1 MRGRPARLLVLMLA
15 LAAGV
20 AACSERLTQ
29 PGQCPELCPGGTPVG
44 QEEIITAL
52 PDNDS
57 TFSGYTDRSSGSVML
72 VGSGIPTLADTSY
85 GVIKF
90 SPRPDS
96 ITFRDT
102 LRAYTIDSVQLTLL
116 QVAHDTAAR
125 NVQVQLYRLPA
136 SLDTTAISYASVSP
150 FFTPANLITQA
161 QLPDAASSDTLR
173 FLLKGNSLAS
183 VALQPSDGG
192 GLAIGVAITGSIPTG
207 GQIGNRQSVL
217 APDFTTYVT
226 PISTPTQGETI
237 DVVAQFA
244 DYVSRQTPVVDP
256 AFLTVGGVPSSRVL
270 IRFPWPAR
278 LRDSVTIV
286 RATLELVPAQPTQ
299 GLPNDAGTLNVRGL
313 ATDFGAKSPVE
324 PLSLGAVALPANTTD
339 TVRVEIAGVLQFWQA
354 GLLRPPAIFVSI
366 SPEVETF
373 TRAVFGSSRTGA
385 APQIRLNYLPRFPFS
400 SP

>member
-1 MRGRPARLLVLMLA
+1 MRGRPTRLLALVLV

-44 QEEIITAL
+44 QEEILTAL
-52 PDNDS
+52 SDNDS
-57 TFSGYTDRSSGSVML
+57 TFTGYTDASAGVVML
-72 VGSGIPTLADTSY
+72 VGSGIPTPADTSY
-85 GVIKF
+85 GVLRF
-90 SPRPDS
+90 TRPDS
-96 ITFRDT
+96 VTYRDT
-102 LRAYTIDSVQLTLL
+102 LRAYTVDSAQFTMLV
-116 QVAHDTAAR
+116 VAHDTAVHDAK
-125 NVQVQLYRLPA
+125 VQLYRLP
-136 SLDTTAISYASVSP
+136 SSIDTTALSYAALAP
-150 FFTPANLITQA
+150 FFTPANFVGEVA
-161 QLPDAASSDTLR
+161 LPDTATADTVRLKLTGAAV
-173 FLLKGNSLAS
+173 GQIAI
-183 VALQPSDGG
+183 QPSDFSK
-192 GLAIGVAITGSIPTG
+192 LAIGIAIIGSVSTG
-207 GQIGNRQSVL
+207 GRIGNNRSVL
-217 APDFTTYVT
+217 PPTLISYITPAAASPSPLAIGAVTDFAGYIT
-226 PISTPTQGETI
+226 
-237 DVVAQFA
+237 
-244 DYVSRQTPVVDP
+244 RQPPAVDP
-256 AFLTVGGVPSSRVL
+256 TLLTVGGAPSSRVL

-366 SPEVETF
+366 SPEVATF

-385 APQIRLNYLPRFPFS
+385 PPQIRLNYLPRFPFS

>member
-1 MRGRPARLLVLMLA
+1 MRDRPARLLGLMLA

-20 AACSERLTQ
+20 AACSEHLTQ

-57 TFSGYTDRSSGSVML
+57 TFTGYTDASATAVML
-72 VGSGIPTLADTSY
+72 VGSGIPTPADTSY
-85 GVIKF
+85 GVLRF
-90 SPRPDS
+90 TRPDS
-96 ITFRDT
+96 VTYRDT
-102 LRAYTIDSVQLTLL
+102 LRAYTVDSAQFTLL
-116 QVAHDTAAR
+116 VVAHDTAVHDAKI
-125 NVQVQLYRLPA
+125 QLYRLP
-136 SLDTTAISYASVSP
+136 SSIDTTALAYAALAP
-150 FFTPANLITQA
+150 LFTPANFVGEVA
-161 QLPDAASSDTLR
+161 LPDTATADTVRLKLTGAAV
-173 FLLKGNSLAS
+173 GQIAI
-183 VALQPSDGG
+183 QPSDFSK
-192 GLAIGVAITGSIPTG
+192 LAIGIAITGSASTG
-207 GQIGNRQSVL
+207 GRVGNRLSVL
-217 APDFTTYVT
+217 PPSLLSY
-226 PISTPTQGETI
+226 ITPTAASPSPLTI
-237 DVVAQFA
+237 GATNDFA
-244 DYVSRQTPVVDP
+244 GYITRQTPAVDP
-256 AFLTVGGVPSSRVL
+256 TLLTVGGVPSSRVL
-270 IRFPWPAR
+270 IRFPWSAR

-324 PLSLGAVALPANTTD
+324 PLSLGAVTLPANTTD

-373 TRAVFGSSRTGA
+373 TRAAFGSSRTGA
-385 APQIRLNYLPRFPFS
+385 APQIRINYLPRFPFS

>member
-20 AACSERLTQ
+20 AACSEHLTQ

-57 TFSGYTDRSSGSVML
+57 TFTGYTDASASAVML
-72 VGSGIPTLADTSY
+72 VGSGIPTPADTSY
-85 GVIKF
+85 GALRF
-90 SPRPDS
+90 TRPDS
-96 ITFRDT
+96 VTYRDT
-102 LRAYTIDSVQLTLL
+102 LRAYTVDSAQFTMLV
-116 QVAHDTAAR
+116 VAHDTAVHDAK
-125 NVQVQLYRLPA
+125 VQLYRLP
-136 SLDTTAISYASVSP
+136 SSIDTTALSYAALAP
-150 FFTPANLITQA
+150 LFTPANFVGEVA
-161 QLPDAASSDTLR
+161 LPDTATADTVRLKLTGAAV
-173 FLLKGNSLAS
+173 GQIAI
-183 VALQPSDGG
+183 QPSDFSK
-192 GLAIGVAITGSIPTG
+192 LAIGIAITGSVSTG
-207 GQIGNRQSVL
+207 GRIGNNRSVL
-217 APDFTTYVT
+217 PPSLLSY
-226 PISTPTQGETI
+226 ITPTAASPSPLTI
-237 DVVAQFA
+237 GATTDFA
-244 DYVSRQTPVVDP
+244 GYITRQTPAVDP
-256 AFLTVGGVPSSRVL
+256 TLLAVGGVPSSRVL
-270 IRFPWPAR
+270 IRFPWSAR

-324 PLSLGAVALPANTTD
+324 PLSLGAVTLPANTTD

-385 APQIRLNYLPRFPFS
+385 APQIRINYLPRFPFS